1 MTSFQQGIIRLTRA
15 AVTGERTELPDGFSL
30 ERIDAFA
37 KKHQISSILLYGIVT
52 LGLSSSCPA
61 INNLYVRSSAE
72 ILHNENQI
80 TCIDQIRTA
89 FAKSGISFILL
100 KGAIIKK
107 MYPKPE
113 MRTMGDIDVLIKDS
127 EYPKI
132 KTVLTAIGFIEQYE
146 SDHEYSWRSPSGLLI
161 ELHKLL
167 IPSYHDDYYSYFGD
181 GWSKA
186 VKCTN
191 SSEYLFSPE
200 DHFIYIFS
208 HFAKHYKSGGI
219 GIKHLCDLWL
229 YKKFYSDLD
238 LDYIKS
244 ELNKL
249 DLLTFYNNVTNTEK
263 VWFEGAISNRIT
275 DMITETVI
283 KSGAYGQHEDR
294 VTAENLRL
302 TRTDGLN
309 KASKLHIIFKTVF
322 PSAKVL
328 SVRYKFLRKCK
339 FLLPIAWFVRWID
352 AVFNKRDSI
361 KRQASDIKSISED
374 KILKIE
380 AELGLVG
387 LKYHTKE
394 KK

>member
-1 MTSFQQGIIRLTRA
+1 MTTFQQGIISLTRA
-15 AVTGERTELPDGFSL
+15 AVTGERTELPDGFLL

-37 KKHQISSILLYGIVT
+37 KKHQISSIMLYGIVT
-52 LGLSSSCPA
+52 LGLSSSHPA

-72 ILHNENQI
+72 IVHNEKQLSSI
-80 TCIDQIRTA
+80 ELIRTS
-89 FAKSGISFILL
+89 FTKNSISFLLL
-100 KGAIIKK
+100 KGAFLKK

-113 MRTMGDIDVLIKDS
+113 MRTMGDIDLLIKDS

-132 KTVLTAIGFIEQYE
+132 KAILTDNGFTEQYE
-146 SDHEYSWRSPSGLLI
+146 SDHEYAWRSPSGLLM
-161 ELHKLL
+161 ELHKSL
-167 IPSYHDDYYSYFGD
+167 IPSYYDDYYSYFGD
-181 GWSKA
+181 GWSRA
-186 VKCTN
+186 VRCPD

-200 DHFIYIFS
+200 DHFIYIFA

-238 LDYIKS
+238 IDYIKS
-244 ELNKL
+244 ELDKIE
-249 DLLTFYNNVTNTEK
+249 LLTFYNNVSDTEK
-263 VWFEGAISNRIT
+263 VWFEGAVSNRIT
-275 DMITETVI
+275 DKITETVI
-283 KSGAYGQHEDR
+283 KSGAFGQHEDR
-294 VTAENLRL
+294 VTANNLRL

-339 FLLPIAWFVRWID
+339 LLLPIAWLVRWID
-352 AVFNKRDSI
+352 AIFNKRESI

-380 AELGLVG
+380 TELSLVG